1 MNLKLQN
8 LVFMTVFMMVFSSCG
23 YKMAGSGEFSS
34 SLENTSVQAAVSSRE
49 LVRYIEKHLKS
60 NEINIVGINEASA
73 IINILNE
80 QTDRVV
86 LSLDNDGKV
95 REFELILKV
104 TYDVK
109 RADDTY
115 MLNEQEISLNR
126 DFVFNKTNLLG
137 SDEEQQEV
145 FSEMRNDAAKVIVF
159 RLQKISE

>member
-1 MNLKLQN
+1 MNLKSQN
-8 LVFMTVFMMVFSSCG
+8 LIFISVFILVLSSCG
-23 YKMAGSGEFSS
+23 YKLAGSGDFSS

-49 LVRYIEKHLKS
+49 LVRNIEKHLKS
-60 NEINIVGINEASA
+60 NEINIVEMNEASA

-80 QTDRVV
+80 QTDRIV

-95 REFELILKV
+95 REFELILNV

-145 FSEMRNDAAKVIVF
+145 FSEMRDDAAKVIVF
-159 RLQKISE
+159 RLQQISE